1 MEKTRLNKTQSL
13 RKVSTSNMSVGK
25 TTSRGKSHQRDMEDT
40 MRSKDDKGK
49 QAIETLRFFRIRQS
63 RRSKSKDNQQYK
75 LNHNSQSKILSG

>member
-13 RKVSTSNMSVGK
+13 RKVSTSNMSAGK

-49 QAIETLRFFRIRQS
+49 QAIETLRFFRIRQW
-63 RRSKSKDNQQYK
+63 RRSEPKDSQQYK
-75 LNHNSQSKILSG
+75 LNHRCQSKILSG